1 MASECGAFTLFIHSH
16 TEIAVQ
22 VVGVRAAEDFPCM
35 ASRHAS
41 CWCTLRPVTAIHVA
55 FRAEGMSI
63 GPSLLSSFEVPFG
76 RDANPDT
83 GGKLP
88 EDRESFTCCPGV
100 CIQGQRH
107 AAWRR
112 AARLCPA
119 SSITKLRRVVRPLF
133 TRPRSGVQSV
143 WTE

>member
-1 MASECGAFTLFIHSH
+1 
-16 TEIAVQ
+16 
-22 VVGVRAAEDFPCM
+22 M

-63 GPSLLSSFEVPFG
+63 GPSLLSAFGVPFG

-88 EDRESFTCCPGV
+88 EHRDFAPRLILLPPGSVFPRGGQDGCRNWESGLIHREVKTWLTAPVTVELTC
-100 CIQGQRH
+100 
-107 AAWRR
+107 
-112 AARLCPA
+112 
-119 SSITKLRRVVRPLF
+119 
-133 TRPRSGVQSV
+133 
-143 WTE
+143 